1 MGERMKIAVWDT
13 WINRRGSGMEIAALA
28 MLTELKKLNYEIH
41 IFSQMDFHNKD
52 FTTELPVT
60 YLSKKNFSLFSLSNI
75 KASLKFRKEIKK
87 YSPDVI
93 LFVGA
98 LWFFFI
104 RIFLFG
110 LKKRTI
116 VWEHLN
122 YNSHYKR
129 KYLKILARQIAARK
143 ADRLVVLTE
152 RAKELYQNN
161 CACKIE
167 PIVIPNF
174 IRADIDHI
182 NTKSLRSR
190 KKQIVFSGRYEE
202 EKQIDKLIDI
212 WKKVEKIQQEW
223 TLILLGTGTLFSE
236 IERKLQ
242 KKHIQNIQLLGF
254 QKDPGKYYTD
264 SQIMVLTSREEG
276 LPLVLIEGLFTD
288 LPIVSFDC
296 DCGPADIIDD
306 GKNGFLIPCYDE
318 DLFAQRLLQ
327 LMKDDHLREQFACHA
342 REKRKQFLPEAVMP
356 LWNSLLEEF
365 RN

>member
-1 MGERMKIAVWDT
+1 
-13 WINRRGSGMEIAALA
+13 MEIAALD
-28 MLTELKKLNYEIH
+28 MLTELRKLNCEIH
-41 IFSQMDFHNKD
+41 IFSQMDFHNED

-60 YLSKKNFSLFSLSNI
+60 YLSKRNFSLFSLSNI
-75 KASLKFRKEIKK
+75 RASLKFRKEIKK

-116 VWEHLN
+116 VWEHSN

-152 RAKELYQNN
+152 RAKNLYMKY
-161 CACKIE
+161 CRCKKE
-167 PIVIPNF
+167 PQVIPNF
-174 IRADIDHI
+174 INLNRITSGGDPLL
-182 NTKSLRSR
+182 TR
-190 KKQIVFSGRYEE
+190 KKQIIFSGRFER
-202 EKQIDKLIDI
+202 EKQIDKLVNI
-212 WKKVEKIQQEW
+212 WEKVQPQIPEW
-223 TLILLGTGTLFSE
+223 ELVLIGTGTLFDE
-236 IERKLQ
+236 
-242 KKHIQNIQLLGF
+242 IQNEIREKKLKKILLMGY
-254 QKDPGKYYTD
+254 QKDPGKYYSD

-276 LPLVLIEGLFTD
+276 LPLVLIEGLFAD
-288 LPIVSFDC
+288 LPIVAFDC

-318 DLFAQRLLQ
+318 NLFAQKLLQ
-327 LMKDDHLREQFACHA
+327 LMKDDRLREQFACHA
-342 REKRKQFLPEAVMP
+342 KEKRKQFLPEAVMP
-356 LWNSLLEEF
+356 LWDHLLQEMK
-365 RN
+365 